1 MDQVMLDKMAK
12 QASEDYTSK
21 IITAP
26 FKQARVFGI
35 TIEGS
40 WQVERRFV
48 DNVKRCTQLATAF
61 KLINPFE
68 GLALPE
74 VKEPGLLD
82 EG

>member
-1 MDQVMLDKMAK
+1 MDQSMLNKMAAK
-12 QASEDYTSK
+12 ASEDYASK
-21 IITAP
+21 IVTAP
-26 FKQARVFGI
+26 FKQSRVLGI
-35 TIEGS
+35 TIEGA

-61 KLINPFE
+61 KLINPFD

-74 VKEPGLLD
+74 PREPGLLD